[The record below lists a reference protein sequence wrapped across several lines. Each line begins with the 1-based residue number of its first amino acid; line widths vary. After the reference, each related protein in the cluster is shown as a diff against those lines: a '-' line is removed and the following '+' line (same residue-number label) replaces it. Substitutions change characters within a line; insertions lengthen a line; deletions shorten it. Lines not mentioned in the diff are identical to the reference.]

1 MREPE
6 TTRLARALHYAAGH
20 HSGQRRKD
28 ADASPYIN
36 HPIGLLHT
44 LAHEAGISDSTVLLA
59 AVLHDIVE
67 DCAPDDAGRDL
78 RVAEIRAQFGED
90 VLAVV
95 LEVTDDKSLAK
106 EARKQAQIA
115 KGARLSH
122 AAKLVKLADKINNL
136 RDIANNPPAHWDLAR
151 RQAYFDWA
159 RSVVDAMGPIRHQ
172 ALDALFAKALLG
184 RPSSLEADAA

>member
-20 HSGQRRKD
+20 HSTQRRKD
-28 ADASPYIN
+28 IDKTPYIN

-44 LAHEAGISDSTVLLA
+44 LAHEAGISDGTVLLA

-67 DCAPDDAGRDL
+67 DCDGTPEQRPL
-78 RVAEIRAQFGED
+78 RIEEIRAQFGEE

-95 LEVTDDKSLAK
+95 LEVTDDKDLAK
-106 EARKQAQIA
+106 DARKQAQVA

-184 RPSSLEADAA
+184 RPSSLESSAA